1 MTPPVILPRVSCFPR
16 VPIAQSQESLKTLIG
31 FVDIVGLYFALT
43 QLAIR
48 NISFEH
54 KIQAVGLGQ
63 YTFYPP
69 LSYTLCCEPYC
80 LFPPTFH

>member
-1 MTPPVILPRVSCFPR
+1 MTPPVILTRVSCFPR
-16 VPIAQSQESLKTLIG
+16 VPVAQSQESLKTLIG

-63 YTFYPP
+63 YSFCSHPP
-69 LSYTLCCEPYC
+69 STR
-80 LFPPTFH
+80 H